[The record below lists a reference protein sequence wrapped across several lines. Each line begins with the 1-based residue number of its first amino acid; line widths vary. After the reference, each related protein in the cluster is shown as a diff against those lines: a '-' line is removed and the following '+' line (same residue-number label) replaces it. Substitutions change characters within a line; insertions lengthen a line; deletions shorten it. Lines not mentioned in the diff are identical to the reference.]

1 MRAHPL
7 FIGVVHPPSH
17 VHILLD
23 AIRPVWWRTLEQSAP
38 FVSGDALTPIVI
50 FNTIVGL
57 VFSVCFLYQVVFFFI
72 GLIRGQVKIP
82 PAKKQHTYAFFI
94 AAHNEE
100 AVIANL
106 VKSIKD
112 QDYPSEL
119 IDVFVVADACTDNTA
134 QAAREAGAIVYE
146 RNDLSR
152 KGKSWVMDYGF
163 DRILREYPG
172 KHEAFFIF
180 DADNLLSR
188 DYVTIMN
195 DAFDQGYLALTSYRN
210 SKNFGSSW
218 ISSAYA
224 TWFIREA
231 RYLNNARMICHTSCA
246 VSGSGYLV
254 SAKLI
259 EGMKGWDFHTLTED
273 IQFST
278 FCAIHGVRIGY
289 APAEFFDEQPVTLKA
304 SIKQRMR
311 WTKGFYQVLF
321 TYGRHMFKSIGKFH
335 RFAAY
340 DMLMVVGPAMLLTLM
355 CLLVNVTFIAVGSL
369 SHGFLATDAEIEM
382 AIGSIIMM
390 LAYMYGTFFVMGL
403 FTTITEWKHI
413 HCPQKW
419 RIFTNLFTF
428 PLFMFTYVP
437 LTVAALFL
445 KVDWV
450 PTPHDVSVTLDE
462 VLDGAK

>member
-1 MRAHPL
+1 MTPIVL
-7 FIGVVHPPSH
+7 FNTIIGVVF
-17 VHILLD
+17 
-23 AIRPVWWRTLEQSAP
+23 TL
-38 FVSGDALTPIVI
+38 
-50 FNTIVGL
+50 
-57 VFSVCFLYQVVFFFI
+57 CFLYQTVFFLI
-72 GLIRGQVKIP
+72 GLVRGQISLPK
-82 PAKKQHTYAFFI
+82 AATKHRYAFFI

-119 IDVFVVADACTDNTA
+119 IDIFVVADACTDNTA
-134 QAAREAGAIVYE
+134 QAARDAGAIVYE

-163 DRILREYPG
+163 NRILTEYPDR
-172 KHEAFFIF
+172 HEAFFIF

-188 DYVTIMN
+188 DYVSIMN

-218 ISSAYA
+218 ISAANA
-224 TWFIREA
+224 TWFLREA
-231 RYLNNARMICHTSCA
+231 RYLNNARMMCGTSCA
-246 VSGSGYLV
+246 VSGSGYLI
-254 SAKLI
+254 SAKI
-259 EGMKGWDFHTLTED
+259 VRGMSGWDFHTLTED

-278 FCAIHGVRIGY
+278 FCAVHGVQIGY
-289 APAEFFDEQPVTLKA
+289 APAEFYDEQPVTLRA
-304 SIKQRMR
+304 SIRQRMR
-311 WTKGFYQVLF
+311 WTKGFYQVFF
-321 TYGRHMFKSIGKFH
+321 TYGRHLFTSIAKFR

-340 DMLMVVGPAMLLTLM
+340 DMLMVVGPAMLITLM
-355 CLLVNVTFIAVGSL
+355 SLLVNVTFLVVGGL
-369 SHGFLATDAEIEM
+369 SHGFLATDVELEQA
-382 AIGSIIMM
+382 AGSVIMM
-390 LAYMYGTFFVMGL
+390 IGYMYLTFFMLGFV
-403 FTTITEWKHI
+403 TTVTEYKHI

-419 RIFTNLFTF
+419 RIVANLFTF
-428 PLFMFTYVP
+428 PIFMFTYIP

>member
-1 MRAHPL
+1 M
-7 FIGVVHPPSH
+7 
-17 VHILLD
+17 
-23 AIRPVWWRTLEQSAP
+23 
-38 FVSGDALTPIVI
+38 TPIVI
-50 FNTIVGL
+50 FNSIVG
-57 VFSVCFLYQVVFFFI
+57 VIFTVCFLYQVVFFFI

-82 PAKKQHTYAFFI
+82 KAKTLHRYAFFI

-106 VKSIKD
+106 VRSIKD

-119 IDVFVVADACTDNTA
+119 IDIFVVADACTDNTA
-134 QAAREAGAIVYE
+134 AEAREAGAIVYE

-163 DRILREYPG
+163 DRILEEYPDRYEG
-172 KHEAFFIF
+172 FFIF
-180 DADNLLSR
+180 DADNLLAR
-188 DYVTIMN
+188 DYVSIMN

-231 RYLNNARMICHTSCA
+231 RYLNNARMICGTSCA

-254 SAKLI
+254 SSKII
-259 EGMKGWDFHTLTED
+259 EGMRGWDFHTLTED
-273 IQFST
+273 IQFAT

-289 APAEFFDEQPVTLKA
+289 APAEFFDEQPLTLKA

-321 TYGRHMFKSIGKFH
+321 SYGKHMLTSIGKFR

-355 CLLVNVTFIAVGSL
+355 CLMVNATFLIVGGF
-369 SHGFLATDAEIEM
+369 SHGFLATDAELEQT
-382 AIGSIIMM
+382 AASVIG
-390 LAYMYGTFFVMGL
+390 LFLYMYGTFFVMGL
-403 FTTITEWKHI
+403 TTTITEWKHI
-413 HCPQKW
+413 HCPKKW

-428 PLFMFTYVP
+428 PIFMFTYMP

-450 PTPHDVSVTLDE
+450 PTPHDVSVTLDD
-462 VLDGAK
+462 VLNGAQ

>member
-1 MRAHPL
+1 M
-7 FIGVVHPPSH
+7 
-17 VHILLD
+17 
-23 AIRPVWWRTLEQSAP
+23 
-38 FVSGDALTPIVI
+38 TPIVI

-82 PAKKQHTYAFFI
+82 LAKKQHTYAFFI

-382 AIGSIIMM
+382 AIGSVIMM

-403 FTTITEWKHI
+403 STTITEWKHI

>member
-1 MRAHPL
+1 M
-7 FIGVVHPPSH
+7 
-17 VHILLD
+17 
-23 AIRPVWWRTLEQSAP
+23 
-38 FVSGDALTPIVI
+38 TPIVI

-106 VKSIKD
+106 VKSIMD

-403 FTTITEWKHI
+403 STTITEWKHI

>member
-1 MRAHPL
+1 M
-7 FIGVVHPPSH
+7 
-17 VHILLD
+17 
-23 AIRPVWWRTLEQSAP
+23 
-38 FVSGDALTPIVI
+38 TPIVL
-50 FNTIVGL
+50 FNSIVG
-57 VFSVCFLYQVVFFFI
+57 VAFTVCFLYQVIFFFI

-82 PAKKQHTYAFFI
+82 KAKTLHRYAFFI

-106 VKSIKD
+106 VRSIKD
-112 QDYPSEL
+112 QDYPPEL
-119 IDVFVVADACTDNTA
+119 IDIFVVADACTDNTA
-134 QAAREAGAIVYE
+134 SEARDAGAIVYE

-163 DRILREYPG
+163 ERILKEYPDKYEG
-172 KHEAFFIF
+172 FFIF

-188 DYVTIMN
+188 DYVSIMN

-218 ISSAYA
+218 ISAAYA

-231 RYLNNARMICHTSCA
+231 RYLNNARMICGTSCA

-254 SAKLI
+254 SAKII
-259 EGMKGWDFHTLTED
+259 EGMRGWDFHTLTED
-273 IQFST
+273 IQFAT
-278 FCAIHGVRIGY
+278 FCAVHGVRIGY
-289 APAEFFDEQPVTLKA
+289 APAEFFDEQPLTLKA

-321 TYGRHMFKSIGKFH
+321 SYGKHMLKSIGKFR

-355 CLLVNVTFIAVGSL
+355 CLMVNATFLIVGGF
-369 SHGFLATDAEIEM
+369 SHGFLATEAELEQT
-382 AIGSIIMM
+382 AASVII
-390 LAYMYGTFFVMGL
+390 LFVYMYGTFFVMGL
-403 FTTITEWKHI
+403 TTTITEWKHI
-413 HCPQKW
+413 HCPKKW

-428 PLFMFTYVP
+428 PIFMFTYMP

-450 PTPHDVSVTLDE
+450 PTPHDVSVTLDD
-462 VLDGAK
+462 VLGEAR

>member
-1 MRAHPL
+1 M
-7 FIGVVHPPSH
+7 
-17 VHILLD
+17 
-23 AIRPVWWRTLEQSAP
+23 
-38 FVSGDALTPIVI
+38 TPIVI

-403 FTTITEWKHI
+403 STTITEWKHI

-437 LTVAALFL
+437 ITVAALFL

>member
-1 MRAHPL
+1 M
-7 FIGVVHPPSH
+7 
-17 VHILLD
+17 
-23 AIRPVWWRTLEQSAP
+23 
-38 FVSGDALTPIVI
+38 TPIVI

-246 VSGSGYLV
+246 VSGPGYLV

-403 FTTITEWKHI
+403 STTITEWKHI

>member
-1 MRAHPL
+1 M
-7 FIGVVHPPSH
+7 
-17 VHILLD
+17 
-23 AIRPVWWRTLEQSAP
+23 
-38 FVSGDALTPIVI
+38 TPIVI

-382 AIGSIIMM
+382 AIGSVIMM
-390 LAYMYGTFFVMGL
+390 FAYMYGTFFVMGL

>member
-1 MRAHPL
+1 M
-7 FIGVVHPPSH
+7 
-17 VHILLD
+17 
-23 AIRPVWWRTLEQSAP
+23 
-38 FVSGDALTPIVI
+38 TPIVI

-355 CLLVNVTFIAVGSL
+355 CLLVNVTFIAVGGL

-403 FTTITEWKHI
+403 STTITEWKHI

>member
-1 MRAHPL
+1 M
-7 FIGVVHPPSH
+7 
-17 VHILLD
+17 
-23 AIRPVWWRTLEQSAP
+23 
-38 FVSGDALTPIVI
+38 TPIVI

-382 AIGSIIMM
+382 AIGSITMM

-403 FTTITEWKHI
+403 STTITEWKHI

>member
-1 MRAHPL
+1 M
-7 FIGVVHPPSH
+7 
-17 VHILLD
+17 
-23 AIRPVWWRTLEQSAP
+23 
-38 FVSGDALTPIVI
+38 TPIVI

-403 FTTITEWKHI
+403 STTITEWKHI

-428 PLFMFTYVP
+428 PLFMFPYVP

>member
-1 MRAHPL
+1 M
-7 FIGVVHPPSH
+7 
-17 VHILLD
+17 
-23 AIRPVWWRTLEQSAP
+23 
-38 FVSGDALTPIVI
+38 TPIVI

-134 QAAREAGAIVYE
+134 QAARDAGAIVYE

-321 TYGRHMFKSIGKFH
+321 TYGCHMFKSIGKFH

-403 FTTITEWKHI
+403 STTITEWKHI

>member
-1 MRAHPL
+1 M
-7 FIGVVHPPSH
+7 
-17 VHILLD
+17 
-23 AIRPVWWRTLEQSAP
+23 
-38 FVSGDALTPIVI
+38 TPIVA

-57 VFSVCFLYQVVFFFI
+57 LFSLCFLYQVVFFFV
-72 GLIRGQVKIP
+72 GLIRGQIKLP

-106 VKSIKD
+106 VKSIKE

-119 IDVFVVADACTDNTA
+119 IDVFVVADACTDATA
-134 QAAREAGAIVYE
+134 ERAREAGAIVYE

-152 KGKSWVMDYGF
+152 KGKSWVMDFGF
-163 DRILREYPG
+163 ERILREYPG

-180 DADNLLSR
+180 DADNLLAR
-188 DYVTIMN
+188 DYVTVMN

-218 ISSAYA
+218 ISAAYA
-224 TWFIREA
+224 TWFMREA
-231 RYLNNARMICHTSCA
+231 RYLNNARMICGTSCA

-254 SAKLI
+254 SAKI
-259 EGMKGWDFHTLTED
+259 IQGMHGWDFHTLTED
-273 IQFST
+273 IQFAT

-321 TYGRHMFKSIGKFH
+321 TYGRHMLTSITKFR

-340 DMLMVVGPAMLLTLM
+340 DMLMVIGPAMLLTLL
-355 CLLVNVTFIAVGSL
+355 CLMVNTTFIVVGSL
-369 SHGFLATDAEIEM
+369 SHGFLATDSEIEM
-382 AIGSIIMM
+382 AIGSVIMIF
-390 LAYMYGTFFVMGL
+390 AYMYGTFFVMGL

-413 HCPQKW
+413 HCPQRW
-419 RIFTNLFTF
+419 RIFANLFTF

>member
-1 MRAHPL
+1 M
-7 FIGVVHPPSH
+7 
-17 VHILLD
+17 
-23 AIRPVWWRTLEQSAP
+23 
-38 FVSGDALTPIVI
+38 TPIVI

-188 DYVTIMN
+188 DYVAIMN

-403 FTTITEWKHI
+403 STTITEWKHI

>member
-1 MRAHPL
+1 M
-7 FIGVVHPPSH
+7 
-17 VHILLD
+17 
-23 AIRPVWWRTLEQSAP
+23 
-38 FVSGDALTPIVI
+38 TPIVI

-369 SHGFLATDAEIEM
+369 SHGFLATDAEIDM

-403 FTTITEWKHI
+403 STTITEWKHI

>member
-1 MRAHPL
+1 M
-7 FIGVVHPPSH
+7 
-17 VHILLD
+17 
-23 AIRPVWWRTLEQSAP
+23 
-38 FVSGDALTPIVI
+38 TPIVA
-50 FNTIVGL
+50 FNTIVGV
-57 VFSVCFLYQVVFFFI
+57 VFTLCFLYQVVYFFV
-72 GLIRGQVKIP
+72 GLFHGEVKIA
-82 PAKKQHTYAFFI
+82 PAKKQHSYAFFI

-119 IDVFVVADACTDNTA
+119 IDIFVVADACTDNTA
-134 QAAREAGAIVYE
+134 QAARDAGAIVYE

-163 DRILREYPG
+163 DRILKEYPG

-180 DADNLLSR
+180 DADNLLAR
-188 DYVTIMN
+188 DYVSVMN
-195 DAFDQGYLALTSYRN
+195 DAFDQGFLALTSYRN

-218 ISSAYA
+218 ISAAYA
-224 TWFIREA
+224 TWFMREA
-231 RYLNNARMICHTSCA
+231 RYLNNSRMICGTSCA

-254 SAKLI
+254 SSKI
-259 EGMKGWDFHTLTED
+259 IQGMHGWDFHTLTED
-273 IQFST
+273 IQFAT

-304 SIKQRMR
+304 SIRQRMR

-321 TYGRHMFKSIGKFH
+321 TYGRHMLTSIAKFH

-340 DMLMVVGPAMLLTLM
+340 DMLMVIGPAMLLTLM
-355 CLLVNVTFIAVGSL
+355 CMLVNVTFIVVGAL
-369 SHGFLATDAEIEM
+369 SYGFLATDAEIEM
-382 AIGSIIMM
+382 AFGSVIMM
-390 LAYMYGTFFVMGL
+390 FAYMYLTFFAMGF
-403 FTTITEWKHI
+403 FTTVTERKHI
-413 HCPQKW
+413 HCPQRW
-419 RIFTNLFTF
+419 RVIANLFTF
-428 PLFMFTYVP
+428 PLFMFTYIP

-450 PTPHDVSVTLDE
+450 PTPHDVSVTLDQ
-462 VLDGAK
+462 VLDGAQ

>member
-1 MRAHPL
+1 M
-7 FIGVVHPPSH
+7 
-17 VHILLD
+17 
-23 AIRPVWWRTLEQSAP
+23 
-38 FVSGDALTPIVI
+38 TPIVI

-403 FTTITEWKHI
+403 STTITEWKHI

-462 VLDGAK
+462 VLDGA

>member
-1 MRAHPL
+1 M
-7 FIGVVHPPSH
+7 
-17 VHILLD
+17 
-23 AIRPVWWRTLEQSAP
+23 
-38 FVSGDALTPIVI
+38 TPIVI

-390 LAYMYGTFFVMGL
+390 LAYMYGAFFVMGL
-403 FTTITEWKHI
+403 STTITEWKHI

>member
-1 MRAHPL
+1 M
-7 FIGVVHPPSH
+7 
-17 VHILLD
+17 
-23 AIRPVWWRTLEQSAP
+23 
-38 FVSGDALTPIVI
+38 TPIVI

-172 KHEAFFIF
+172 KHEAFCIF

-403 FTTITEWKHI
+403 STTITEWKHI

>member
-1 MRAHPL
+1 M
-7 FIGVVHPPSH
+7 
-17 VHILLD
+17 
-23 AIRPVWWRTLEQSAP
+23 
-38 FVSGDALTPIVI
+38 TPIVI

-57 VFSVCFLYQVVFFFI
+57 VFSFCFLYQVVFFFI

-403 FTTITEWKHI
+403 STTITEWKHI

>member
-1 MRAHPL
+1 M
-7 FIGVVHPPSH
+7 
-17 VHILLD
+17 
-23 AIRPVWWRTLEQSAP
+23 
-38 FVSGDALTPIVI
+38 TPIVI

-57 VFSVCFLYQVVFFFI
+57 VFSVCFLYQVVFFFV

-382 AIGSIIMM
+382 AIGSVIMM

-403 FTTITEWKHI
+403 STTITEWKHI

>member
-1 MRAHPL
+1 M
-7 FIGVVHPPSH
+7 
-17 VHILLD
+17 
-23 AIRPVWWRTLEQSAP
+23 
-38 FVSGDALTPIVI
+38 TPIVA
-50 FNTIVGL
+50 FNSIVGQL
-57 VFSVCFLYQVVFFFI
+57 FTLCFLYQVVFFFI
-72 GLIRGQVKIP
+72 GLIRGEVSIE
-82 PAKKQHTYAFFI
+82 PAKKQHSYAFFI

-106 VKSIKD
+106 VKSIKE

-119 IDVFVVADACTDNTA
+119 IDIFVVADACTDNTA
-134 QAAREAGAIVYE
+134 QAARDAGAIVYE

-163 DRILREYPG
+163 DRILKEYPG

-188 DYVTIMN
+188 DYVSVMN

-218 ISSAYA
+218 ISAAYA
-224 TWFIREA
+224 TWFMREA
-231 RYLNNARMICHTSCA
+231 RYLNNARMICGTSCA

-254 SAKLI
+254 SAKI
-259 EGMKGWDFHTLTED
+259 IQGMHGWDFHTLTED
-273 IQFST
+273 IQFAT

-289 APAEFFDEQPVTLKA
+289 APAEFYDEQPVTLKA

-321 TYGRHMFKSIGKFH
+321 TYGRHMLTSITKFR

-340 DMLMVVGPAMLLTLM
+340 DMLMVIGPAMLLTLL
-355 CLLVNVTFIAVGSL
+355 CLMVNATFIVVGSL
-369 SHGFLATDAEIEM
+369 SHGFLATDSEIEM
-382 AIGSIIMM
+382 AIGSVIMIF
-390 LAYMYGTFFVMGL
+390 AYMYGTFFVMGL
-403 FTTITEWKHI
+403 FTTISERKHI
-413 HCPQKW
+413 HCPQRW
-419 RIFTNLFTF
+419 RIFANLFTF

-462 VLDGAK
+462 VLEGAQ

>member
-1 MRAHPL
+1 M
-7 FIGVVHPPSH
+7 
-17 VHILLD
+17 
-23 AIRPVWWRTLEQSAP
+23 
-38 FVSGDALTPIVI
+38 TPIVI
-50 FNTIVGL
+50 FNSILGL
-57 VFSVCFLYQVVFFFI
+57 VFGICFLYQVVFFFI
-72 GLIRGQVKIP
+72 GLFKGEVELPK
-82 PAKKQHTYAFFI
+82 AKKLHKYAFFI

-134 QAAREAGAIVYE
+134 DEARRAGAIVYE
-146 RNDLSR
+146 RNDLAR

-163 DRILREYPG
+163 NRILEEYPDTYEG
-172 KHEAFFIF
+172 YFIF

-188 DYVTIMN
+188 DYVRIMN
-195 DAFDQGYLALTSYRN
+195 DAFDQGYLAVTSYRN

-231 RYLNNARMICHTSCA
+231 RYLNNPRMICGTSCA
-246 VSGSGYLV
+246 VSGSGYLI
-254 SAKLI
+254 SAKI
-259 EGMKGWDFHTLTED
+259 VEGMHGWDFHTLTED

-278 FCAIHGVRIGY
+278 FCAVHGVQIGY
-289 APAEFFDEQPVTLKA
+289 APAEFYDEQPLTLSA
-304 SIKQRMR
+304 SVKQRMR
-311 WTKGFYQVLF
+311 WIKGFYQVFF
-321 TYGRHMFKSIGKFH
+321 TYGRHLVKAMTRFR

-340 DMLMVVGPAMLLTLM
+340 DLLMTIAPGMLLTLISV
-355 CLLVNVTFIAVGSL
+355 LANGTFLVVGAL
-369 SHGFLATDAEIEM
+369 SHGFLATDRELEM
-382 AIGSIIMM
+382 CIGSIIFT
-390 LAYMYGTFFVMGL
+390 LGYMYLTFFMMGL
-403 FTTITEWKHI
+403 TTTITEIKHI

-419 RIFTNLFTF
+419 RIVTNLFTF
-428 PLFMFTYVP
+428 PLFMFTYIP
-437 LTVAALFL
+437 LAVAALFL

-450 PTPHDVSVTLDE
+450 PTPHDVSVTLDQ

>member
-1 MRAHPL
+1 M
-7 FIGVVHPPSH
+7 
-17 VHILLD
+17 
-23 AIRPVWWRTLEQSAP
+23 
-38 FVSGDALTPIVI
+38 TPIVI

-163 DRILREYPG
+163 ERILREYPG

-403 FTTITEWKHI
+403 STTITEWKHI
-413 HCPQKW
+413 HCLQKW

>member
-1 MRAHPL
+1 M
-7 FIGVVHPPSH
+7 
-17 VHILLD
+17 
-23 AIRPVWWRTLEQSAP
+23 
-38 FVSGDALTPIVI
+38 TPIVI

-134 QAAREAGAIVYE
+134 QAARDAGAIVYE

-382 AIGSIIMM
+382 AIGSVIMM

-403 FTTITEWKHI
+403 STTITEWKHI

>member
-1 MRAHPL
+1 M
-7 FIGVVHPPSH
+7 
-17 VHILLD
+17 
-23 AIRPVWWRTLEQSAP
+23 
-38 FVSGDALTPIVI
+38 TPIVL
-50 FNTIVGL
+50 FNSIVG
-57 VFSVCFLYQVVFFFI
+57 VAFTVCFLYQVIFFFI

-82 PAKKQHTYAFFI
+82 KAKTLHRYAFFI

-106 VKSIKD
+106 VRSIKD

-119 IDVFVVADACTDNTA
+119 IDIFVVADACTDNTA
-134 QAAREAGAIVYE
+134 AEARDAGAIVYE

-163 DRILREYPG
+163 ERILKEYPDKYEG
-172 KHEAFFIF
+172 FFIF

-188 DYVTIMN
+188 DYVSIMN

-218 ISSAYA
+218 ISAAYA

-231 RYLNNARMICHTSCA
+231 RYLNNARMICGTSCA

-254 SAKLI
+254 SAKII
-259 EGMKGWDFHTLTED
+259 EGMRGWDFHTLTED
-273 IQFST
+273 IQFAT
-278 FCAIHGVRIGY
+278 FCAVHGVRIGY
-289 APAEFFDEQPVTLKA
+289 APAEFFDEQPLTLKA

-321 TYGRHMFKSIGKFH
+321 SYGKHMLKSIGRFR

-355 CLLVNVTFIAVGSL
+355 CLMVNATFLIVGGF
-369 SHGFLATDAEIEM
+369 SHGFLATEAELEQT
-382 AIGSIIMM
+382 AASVII
-390 LAYMYGTFFVMGL
+390 LFVYMYGTFFVMGL
-403 FTTITEWKHI
+403 TTTITEWKHI
-413 HCPQKW
+413 HCPKKW

-428 PLFMFTYVP
+428 PIFMFTYMP

-450 PTPHDVSVTLDE
+450 PTPHDVSVTLDD
-462 VLDGAK
+462 VLGEAR

>member
-1 MRAHPL
+1 M
-7 FIGVVHPPSH
+7 
-17 VHILLD
+17 
-23 AIRPVWWRTLEQSAP
+23 
-38 FVSGDALTPIVI
+38 TPIVI

-188 DYVTIMN
+188 DYVTVMN

-382 AIGSIIMM
+382 AIGSVIMM

-403 FTTITEWKHI
+403 STTITEWKHI

-437 LTVAALFL
+437 LTVVALFL

>member
-1 MRAHPL
+1 M
-7 FIGVVHPPSH
+7 
-17 VHILLD
+17 
-23 AIRPVWWRTLEQSAP
+23 
-38 FVSGDALTPIVI
+38 TPIVA
-50 FNTIVGL
+50 FNTIVGV
-57 VFSVCFLYQVVFFFI
+57 VFTLCFLYQVVYFFV
-72 GLIRGQVKIP
+72 GLFHGEVKID
-82 PAKKQHTYAFFI
+82 PAKKQHSYAFFI

-119 IDVFVVADACTDNTA
+119 IDIFVVADACTDNTA
-134 QAAREAGAIVYE
+134 QAARDAGAIVYE

-163 DRILREYPG
+163 DRILKEYPG

-180 DADNLLSR
+180 DADNLLAR
-188 DYVTIMN
+188 DYVSVMN
-195 DAFDQGYLALTSYRN
+195 DAFDQGFLALTSYRN

-218 ISSAYA
+218 ISAAYA
-224 TWFIREA
+224 TWFMREA
-231 RYLNNARMICHTSCA
+231 RYLNNSRMICGTSCA

-254 SAKLI
+254 SSKI
-259 EGMKGWDFHTLTED
+259 IQGMHGWDFHTLTED
-273 IQFST
+273 IQFAT

-304 SIKQRMR
+304 SIRQRMR

-321 TYGRHMFKSIGKFH
+321 TYGRHMLTSIAKFH

-340 DMLMVVGPAMLLTLM
+340 DMLMVIGPAMLLTLM
-355 CLLVNVTFIAVGSL
+355 CMLVNVTFIVVGAL

-382 AIGSIIMM
+382 AFGSVIMM
-390 LAYMYGTFFVMGL
+390 FAYMYLTFFAMGF
-403 FTTITEWKHI
+403 FTTVTERKHI
-413 HCPQKW
+413 HCPQRW
-419 RIFTNLFTF
+419 RVIANLFTF
-428 PLFMFTYVP
+428 PLFMFTDIP

-450 PTPHDVSVTLDE
+450 PTPHDVSVTLDQ
-462 VLDGAK
+462 VLDGAQ

>member
-1 MRAHPL
+1 M
-7 FIGVVHPPSH
+7 
-17 VHILLD
+17 
-23 AIRPVWWRTLEQSAP
+23 
-38 FVSGDALTPIVI
+38 TPIVI

-188 DYVTIMN
+188 DYVTVMN

-403 FTTITEWKHI
+403 STTITEWKHI